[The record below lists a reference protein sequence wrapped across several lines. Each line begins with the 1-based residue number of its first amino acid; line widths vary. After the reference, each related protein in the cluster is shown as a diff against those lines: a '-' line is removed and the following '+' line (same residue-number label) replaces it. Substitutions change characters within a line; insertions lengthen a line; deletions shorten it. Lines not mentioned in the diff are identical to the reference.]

1 MLLKVKQ
8 VYNNNAVLVDVGN
21 GKEAILQG
29 KGIGFSKRKG
39 DDVDP
44 KASSEILYLNDT
56 QVKNHFTSLLK
67 DVPIDIVVATFGV
80 IGMAKKKYHYPVL
93 NYI

>member
-29 KGIGFSKRKG
+29 KELVSASVKVMTLIQKR
-39 DDVDP
+39 VR
-44 KASSEILYLNDT
+44 
-56 QVKNHFTSLLK
+56 
-67 DVPIDIVVATFGV
+67 
-80 IGMAKKKYHYPVL
+80 KYF
-93 NYI
+93 I

>member
-29 KGIGFSKRKG
+29 KGIDRK
-39 DDVDP
+39 
-44 KASSEILYLNDT
+44 S
-56 QVKNHFTSLLK
+56 
-67 DVPIDIVVATFGV
+67 VV
-80 IGMAKKKYHYPVL
+80 
-93 NYI
+93 